1 MSAVIVRYKVKPEFA
16 EENTQ
21 LVKAVFAELQE
32 KSASGFH
39 YAALLADDGLTFF
52 HVASV
57 ENSEN
62 PLFECAAFEA
72 FRKDINH
79 RCQEVPEPIQ
89 LSEVDSYNFF
99 R

>member
-39 YAALLADDGLTFF
+39 YAALLADDGLK
-52 HVASV
+52 
-57 ENSEN
+57 
-62 PLFECAAFEA
+62 A